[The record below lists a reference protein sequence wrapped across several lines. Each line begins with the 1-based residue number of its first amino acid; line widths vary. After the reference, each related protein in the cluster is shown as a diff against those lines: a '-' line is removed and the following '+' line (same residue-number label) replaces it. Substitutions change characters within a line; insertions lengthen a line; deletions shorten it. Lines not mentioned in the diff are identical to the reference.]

1 MSPARS
7 AARSASRPTRARARR
22 RRWVWLAIAAALGVG
37 LAIGISRID
46 VQKAIR
52 ELTLPLQHEDIIRQQ
67 AAEKK
72 LDPAMIAAVIYA
84 ESRFRDQESHAG
96 ARGLMQITPATA
108 RVIEHLSGGTT
119 FVTDDLSDPEIN
131 IATGRTTCGTSSTG
145 MTAMRSPRWPHTT
158 PAPETWINGVGR
170 SCRCRT
176 SPSLRRGHTSK
187 RCSTNGR
194 NTGTGTRTSWVSP
207 ARTAPT
213 PQWGDS
219 PLLSRMGKRPTV
231 QNSVQAR
238 AGGLQCSPGLLAMLV
253 GVARGIPRR

>member
-84 ESRFRDQESHAG
+84 ESRFRDQESNAG
-96 ARGLMQITPATA
+96 ARGLMQVTPATA
-108 RVIEHLSGGTT
+108 EFIERDSGGST
-119 FVTDDLSDPEIN
+119 FKADDLSNPDIN
-131 IATGRTTCGTSSTG
+131 IRYGTYYLRHLLDKFDG
-145 MTAMRSPRWPHTT
+145 NLVA
-158 PAPETWINGVGR
+158 ALAAYNAGETNVAAWGGGDLKVDDIQF
-170 SCRCRT
+170 T
-176 SPSLRRGHTSK
+176 E
-187 RCSTNGR
+187 
-194 NTGTGTRTSWVSP
+194 TR
-207 ARTAPT
+207 
-213 PQWGDS
+213 D
-219 PLLSRMGKRPTV
+219 
-231 QNSVQAR
+231 
-238 AGGLQCSPGLLAMLV
+238 
-253 GVARGIPRR
+253 